1 MNYTPEYEKL
11 QRELHAQ
18 GSYGISGHR
27 YAEYAMRLADN
38 MKTRDI
44 LDYACGQATLQKS
57 IPYPIQNYDP
67 FVPEYSKRPT
77 PATLVVCTD
86 VMEHIEP
93 ACLDDVL
100 ADLQSLTK
108 GVLLLQIATRPAKK
122 FLADGRNAHLI
133 QENINWWIP
142 RIMKYFDLQNLNNQK
157 GEFLSVWTPF
167 EEPK

>member
-1 MNYTPEYEKL
+1 MKYTPEYEAL
-11 QRELHAQ
+11 QRQLHAQ
-18 GSYGISGHR
+18 GQYGVSGHR
-27 YAEYAMRLADN
+27 YAEYVMRLADN
-38 MKTRDI
+38 LKTRDI

-67 FVPEYSKRPT
+67 FIPEYSKPPK
-77 PATLVVCTD
+77 PAAIVVCTD

-93 ACLDDVL
+93 DCLDDVL
-100 ADLQSLTK
+100 TDLQSLTN
-108 GVLLLQIATRPAKK
+108 GILMLQIATRPAKK

-157 GEFLSVWTPF
+157 GEFMSIWTPF
-167 EEPK
+167 EQPS